1 MIEVVKEIALEA
13 GAAVLEVYGTEF
25 GVETKED
32 SSPLTEADRRSNAVI
47 ERGLQNSFPEIP
59 IISEEMKATEFAER
73 KDWDQ
78 FWLVDPLDGT
88 KEFVKRN
95 GEFTVNIALIRKG
108 QPVLGV
114 VFQPVG
120 EHLFWA
126 EEGNGAWKSTASCSP
141 VRMSGGEHYLEK
153 DSVTVVASRSHLT
166 DDVKKFVEDLESAG
180 KTVEFLSAGSSL
192 KLCLVAEGAADV
204 YPRLGPTME
213 WDTGAAHAI
222 ANQAGRQVLQFDSRE
237 PLCYNKENLL
247 NPFFIVE

>member
-120 EHLFWA
+120 EH
-126 EEGNGAWKSTASCSP
+126 
-141 VRMSGGEHYLEK
+141 
-153 DSVTVVASRSHLT
+153 
-166 DDVKKFVEDLESAG
+166 
-180 KTVEFLSAGSSL
+180 
-192 KLCLVAEGAADV
+192 
-204 YPRLGPTME
+204 
-213 WDTGAAHAI
+213 
-222 ANQAGRQVLQFDSRE
+222 
-237 PLCYNKENLL
+237 
-247 NPFFIVE
+247 